1 MAVWRLRRIVEG
13 CTVSRGLWTPTA
25 DRCRRSRSR
34 VAGLAGWLIMQARR
48 IAVGYAVLMAAC
60 VVWFLWRPQSH
71 VALGVI
77 AVASAGAIVVGVRL
91 YRPRHVGS
99 WLMVAAALVLDAA
112 GRIVFDALPGSW
124 DSLKPWAW
132 VVWVLNL
139 GVLVFLAVGALG
151 LVRSTLRGASAA
163 IDAAIV
169 ILGSG
174 LIAGVVI
181 AIPYATVPEVGAV
194 RGAIRSGYALR
205 DVLVLAVAIYL
216 ATAVRWS
223 YSLALFLTGFGGF
236 LVYDVA
242 FRVGRLHDE
251 RWTGTAISVPWS
263 VFFAGVGGAA
273 LVASMTR
280 FDTPLSAHRRDASP
294 LRLGVVA
301 VLALIPSAVLLLGLF
316 REDPWYQPLIV
327 TAATLILILALARI
341 IDVTLQ
347 LRRQVRGERVLRE
360 AVTDLASARQ
370 APAVVPVLERA
381 VGRLLGPAADY
392 RAALVM
398 DPDPP
403 PAAWR
408 PDPGGDELDQTASL
422 PSGIARRLPSA
433 LPTLAIPLN
442 RRTSPSSGPGMED
455 LDTERR
461 SSAGDGV
468 AGAPTLLVQGD
479 RATLHAMR
487 PRLEVLATQADLA
500 LERIRLNEENT
511 RHVSESYFR
520 TLVQNST
527 DIILIVDDDNRIR
540 YASPSAESVFGALP
554 LRGVSVP
561 TLVQQPDPGTAERF
575 LEQVRAGTVE
585 VADNATDTAAASTGH
600 GDWIVRSDRSPPARV
615 EVSCRDLRADSSI
628 GGLVLTLRNV
638 TQQRLLQQELTYRAS
653 HDPLTGLANRLPFF
667 ERLDTVGDHATT
679 NAAAAVLYADL
690 DDLKVINDA
699 LGHTTGDDV
708 LKAVG
713 ERLKTFAA
721 TYGGAENSV
730 AARLGGDE
738 FAVLLT
744 SLSASKEADTAA
756 SQLLRTLAQPI
767 RIRGHKLTCGA
778 SVGVATTD
786 VDADTG
792 QDLLRNA
799 DLALYA
805 AKATGKGQWRHYE
818 PWMRSTFMA
827 RLEVRSSLE
836 RAIDDEALILEYQP
850 IVSLSD
856 GAPVGVEALLRW
868 EHPTRGRLSPDEF
881 IDVAEESGLIT
892 PIGEWVL
899 GTATAVAQQWQGDAT
914 HDTRPYVSVN
924 ASARQ
929 FRTPGFIST
938 IDRLLAQSG
947 LPPERLMLEITES
960 LLLRDHDAVWPDLQH
975 LRHSGVRIA
984 IDDFG
989 TGYSALSYLL
999 DVPVDVIKLDR
1010 SFVQSMGASA
1020 RQRELVQRI
1029 VGLAEVLDLH
1039 VIAEGIETEHERQIA
1054 VQIGCDY
1061 GQGYLFSQP
1070 LPAADVRRWFSR
1082 PAEVDIAPGS
1092 QSEPA

>member
-1 MAVWRLRRIVEG
+1 
-13 CTVSRGLWTPTA
+13 
-25 DRCRRSRSR
+25 
-34 VAGLAGWLIMQARR
+34 MQARR
-48 IAVGYAVLMAAC
+48 TAAGYAVLMAAC
-60 VVWFLWRPQSH
+60 VVWFLWRPESH

-77 AVASAGAIVVGVRL
+77 AVASAGAIVVGVCL

-99 WLMVAAALVLDAA
+99 WLMIGAALVLDAA
-112 GRIVFDALPGSW
+112 ARIVFDALPGSW

-132 VVWVLNL
+132 IVWVLNL
-139 GVLVFLAVGALG
+139 GVLVLLAVGALG

-169 ILGSG
+169 VLGSG

-181 AIPYATVPEVGAV
+181 AIPYATVPGVGAV

-205 DVLVLAVAIYL
+205 DVLLLAVAIYL

-223 YSLALFLTGFGGF
+223 YSVVLFLAGFGGF

-242 FRVGRLHDE
+242 FRVGRIHDE

-273 LVASMTR
+273 LVGSMAR
-280 FDTPLSAHRRDASP
+280 FDMPLSADRRDASP

-341 IDVTLQ
+341 FDVTLQ

-381 VGRLLGPAADY
+381 VGRLLGQTADY
-392 RAALVM
+392 QAALVT

-403 PAAWR
+403 PAASR
-408 PDPGGDELDQTASL
+408 PDPGGDKLDQTARP
-422 PSGIARRLPSA
+422 PSGIAGRLRSA
-433 LPTLAIPLN
+433 LPTLAIPLT
-442 RRTSPSSGPGMED
+442 RRASPSSGPGVED
-455 LDTERR
+455 LDTAGR

-468 AGAPTLLVQGD
+468 AEAPTLLVQGD
-479 RATLHAMR
+479 GATLDAMR

-500 LERIRLNEENT
+500 LERIRLNEENI

-520 TLVQNST
+520 TLVQNSA

-540 YASPSAESVFGALP
+540 YASPSAESVFGTLP
-554 LRGVSVP
+554 LGLSVP
-561 TLVQQPDPGTAERF
+561 TLVQHPDAGAAERF
-575 LEQVRAGTVE
+575 LDRVRAGTVD
-585 VADNATDTAAASTGH
+585 VADNEAGTTAASVSQ
-600 GDWIVRSDRSPPARV
+600 GDWIVHSDRSVSARV
-615 EVSCRDLRADSSI
+615 EVSCRDLRTDSSI

-638 TQQRLLQQELTYRAS
+638 TQQRLLEQELKYRAF

-667 ERLDTVGDHATT
+667 ERLDTVADHATT
-679 NAAAAVLYADL
+679 EVSTAVLYADL

-699 LGHTTGDDV
+699 LGHTIGDDV

-713 ERLKTFAA
+713 ERMKTFAA
-721 TYGGAENSV
+721 TYGGAENSM

-744 SLSASKEADTAA
+744 SLSDPKEADTAA
-756 SQLLRTLAQPI
+756 AQLLGVLAQPL
-767 RIRGHKLTCGA
+767 RIKGHEVACGA
-778 SVGVATTD
+778 SAGVATTD
-786 VDADTG
+786 VDASTG

-805 AKATGKGQWRHYE
+805 AKGTGKGQWRHYE
-818 PWMRSTFMA
+818 PWMRSTVMA
-827 RLEVRSSLE
+827 RLEIRSSLE
-836 RAIDDEALILEYQP
+836 RAIDEEALILEHQP
-850 IVSLSD
+850 IVGLAD
-856 GAPVGVEALLRW
+856 GTPVGFEALLRW

-881 IDVAEESGLIT
+881 IEVAEESGLIV

-899 GTATAVAQQWQGDAT
+899 ATATAAARQWKPNGIDDA
-914 HDTRPYVSVN
+914 PYVGVN
-924 ASARQ
+924 VSARQ
-929 FRTPGFIST
+929 FRTPGFTSAV
-938 IDRLLAQSG
+938 DRLLAHVG
-947 LPPERLMLEITES
+947 LRPDRLMLEITES
-960 LLLRDHDAVWPDLQH
+960 LLLRDDDAVWQGLQR
-975 LRHSGVRIA
+975 LRQSGVRIA

-999 DVPVDVIKLDR
+999 NVPVDVIKLDR
-1010 SFVQSMGASA
+1010 SFIQSMGASV
-1020 RQRELVQRI
+1020 RHRELVQGI
-1029 VGLAEVLDLH
+1029 VGLAEILGLQ
-1039 VIAEGIETEHERQIA
+1039 VIAEGIETDHERQIA
-1054 VQIGCDY
+1054 AQIGCAY
-1061 GQGYLFSQP
+1061 GQGYLFSPP
-1070 LPAADVRRWFSR
+1070 LPVGEVPSWLTRQ
-1082 PAEVDIAPGS
+1082 AEANIGHGA